1 MIGFFDYTVIATYV
15 SLISGVVG
23 IVYAMSGSPMVAIF
37 CLMLAGLLDMFD
49 GKIAA
54 TKERTLPEKRFGL
67 QTDSLADIVNFG
79 VLPVVIGYAVGMNT
93 VGFIP
98 FLALYMLAALIR
110 LAYFTVCQEAR
121 LMQGDHPF
129 RYYEGFPASY
139 CVLIIPLF
147 YLLRAIINND
157 DVFRWFYAVMLLG
170 LAVSYVLKFR
180 VIKPNFKGL
189 FILLGV
195 GVVEFALLVWL
206 AK

>member
-1 MIGFFDYTVIATYV
+1 
-15 SLISGVVG
+15 
-23 IVYAMSGSPMVAIF
+23 
-37 CLMLAGLLDMFD
+37 MFD

-54 TKERTLPEKRFGL
+54 TKERTLPEKRYGL
-67 QTDSLADIVNFG
+67 HTDSLADIVNFG
-79 VLPVVIGYAVGMNT
+79 VLPVVIGYAVGMSA

-98 FLALYMLAALIR
+98 VFAVYMLAVLIR

-121 LMQGDHPF
+121 LTKGDHPF

-147 YLLRAIINND
+147 YLLGSLINNP
-157 DVFRWFYAVMLLG
+157 DVFRWFYAVMLIG

-180 VIKPNFKGL
+180 VIKPNFRGL

-195 GVVEFALLVWL
+195 GVIETVLLVWL

>member
-1 MIGFFDYTVIATYV
+1 MIGFYDYTVIATFV
-15 SLISGVVG
+15 SLVSGVVG
-23 IVYAMSGSPMVAIF
+23 IVYALNGSPMVAIL
-37 CLMLAGLLDMFD
+37 CLMLSGLLDMFD

-79 VLPVVIGYAVGMNT
+79 VLPMVIGFAVGMNT
-93 VGFIP
+93 PGFIP
-98 FLALYMLAALIR
+98 FFAVYLLAVPIR

-121 LMQGDHPF
+121 LTQGDHPF
-129 RYYEGFPASY
+129 RYYEGFPTSY

-147 YLLRAIINND
+147 YLLRAPIAND
-157 DVFRWFYAVMLLG
+157 DVFRWFYAIILLG

-180 VIKPNFKGL
+180 VIKPSFKGL

-195 GVVEFALLVWL
+195 GVVEAALLVWL

>member
-15 SLISGVVG
+15 SLISGVCG
-23 IVYAMSGSPMVAIF
+23 IVFALNGSPMAAIF

-79 VLPVVIGYAVGMNT
+79 VLPIVIGYAVGLSAP
-93 VGFIP
+93 GFIP
-98 FLALYMLAALIR
+98 VFAVYLLAVLIR

-121 LMQGDHPF
+121 LTQGDHPF

-139 CVLIIPLF
+139 CVLVVPLF
-147 YLLRAIINND
+147 YLLRAPIGD
-157 DVFRWFYAVMLLG
+157 DIVFRWFYAVMLIG

-189 FILLGV
+189 FILLGA
-195 GVVEFALLVWL
+195 GVVEAALLLWL

>member
-15 SLISGVVG
+15 SLASGVFG
-23 IVYAMSGSPMVAIF
+23 IVFALNDSPMVAIF
-37 CLMLAGLLDMFD
+37 CLMLSGLLDMFD

-67 QTDSLADIVNFG
+67 QTDSLADLVNFG
-79 VLPVVIGYAVGMNT
+79 LLPVVIGYAVGLSAIAFAP
-93 VGFIP
+93 VFVLYV
-98 FLALYMLAALIR
+98 LAVLIR

-129 RYYEGFPASY
+129 RYYEGFPTSY
-139 CVLIIPLF
+139 CVLVIPLF
-147 YLLRAIINND
+147 YLLRLPLGD
-157 DVFRWFYAVMLLG
+157 MVFRWIYLVMLVG

-189 FILLGV
+189 FILLGI
-195 GVVEFALLVWL
+195 GVVEAALLVWL

>member
-15 SLISGVVG
+15 SLISGVCG
-23 IVYAMSGSPMVAIF
+23 IVYALSGSPMVAIF

-67 QTDSLADIVNFG
+67 QTDTLADIINFG
-79 VLPVVIGYAVGMNT
+79 VLQIVIGYAVELNT
-93 VGFIP
+93 PGFIP
-98 FLALYMLAALIR
+98 VFVIYLLAVLIR
-110 LAYFTVCQEAR
+110 LAYFAVCQDAR
-121 LMQGDHPF
+121 LTQGDHPF

-139 CVLIIPLF
+139 CVLVIPLF
-147 YLLRAIINND
+147 YLLRAPLGID
-157 DVFRWFYAVMLLG
+157 FFRWVYAFMLVG

-189 FILLGV
+189 LILLGV
-195 GVVEFALLVWL
+195 GVLEAALLFWL

>member
-15 SLISGVVG
+15 SLISGVFG
-23 IVYAMSGSPMVAIF
+23 IVFALNGSPMVAIF

-67 QTDSLADIVNFG
+67 QTDSLADLINFG
-79 VLPVVIGYAVGMNT
+79 ILPMVIGYAVGLNS
-93 VGFIP
+93 VWFAPVFIVYL
-98 FLALYMLAALIR
+98 LAVLIR

-121 LMQGDHPF
+121 LTQGDHPF

-139 CVLIIPLF
+139 CVLVVPLF
-147 YLLRAIINND
+147 YLLRLPLGD
-157 DVFRWFYAVMLLG
+157 TVFRWFYMVMLLA

-189 FILLGV
+189 FILLGL